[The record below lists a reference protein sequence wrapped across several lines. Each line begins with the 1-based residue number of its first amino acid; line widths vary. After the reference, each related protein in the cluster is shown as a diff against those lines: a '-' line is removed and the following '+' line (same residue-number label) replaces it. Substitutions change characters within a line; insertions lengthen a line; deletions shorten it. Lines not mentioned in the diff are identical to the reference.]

1 MSSSGIN
8 TFTSLHSIP
17 FVNHSSPSAGSRN
30 LRKTRPSLNVSKL
43 LSRVRTL
50 RTHRTESDPALVP
63 SEPLSVS
70 QTHYT
75 ELYPI
80 PLVSERG
87 YPNAHTNT
95 PSASSSYVIPTV
107 QDRLSSGD
115 NTWDHRS
122 YFHHQCSVSGSPT
135 VCDSDSRVYHPA
147 DDCDAL
153 KHFKKGS
160 DFASDRKL
168 KSITGITKSFQ
179 LELGSLLT
187 FVCTSDAPSLF

>member
-1 MSSSGIN
+1 MSSSGIH

-17 FVNHSSPSAGSRN
+17 FVHHSSPSAGSRN
-30 LRKTRPSLNVSKL
+30 LRKTRPSLNVSKF
-43 LSRVRTL
+43 LSRVRIL
-50 RTHRTESDPALVP
+50 RTHRTESDPALVL
-63 SEPLSVS
+63 SEPLSAS

-75 ELYPI
+75 KLYSTPS
-80 PLVSERG
+80 VSKRG
-87 YPNAHTNT
+87 YPDAHTNT
-95 PSASSSYVIPTV
+95 PSGSSYVIPTV
-107 QDRLSSGD
+107 QDRPSSGD

-122 YFHHQCSVSGSPT
+122 YFHHQCSVSDSPT
-135 VCDSDSRVYHPA
+135 VCDSDSRVYHSA

-187 FVCTSDAPSLF
+187 FVCTPNAPSLF